1 MRPVFR
7 RRMIRATI
15 GGAAAV
21 SLASAGALGMTQAFA
36 SPASVHAV
44 QSQLSVTSEPFG
56 TAPAGPYNPAT
67 TVFRYTLTNADG
79 VRVRILTYGGIVQS
93 INVPDK
99 WGHSADVVLGFKT
112 LQEYVNEVSP
122 PPPLG
127 GPYFGEIIGRY
138 GNRIANGMFTLH
150 GKTYTLPRNNNGN
163 TLHGGF
169 VGFGNRVWKAA
180 KVTGNGFV
188 GVDLSLFS
196 PNGDEGSKFE
206 PTCTTTVPGAKCTG
220 FPGNVT
226 VHVTYTLD
234 NSGAL
239 KIHYTAT
246 TDAPTV
252 LNLTN
257 HSYFNLAGESTLSA
271 MGQKVYMNADKI
283 TTVNSLLIPDGKF
296 ASVDGTP
303 FDFTNPAGTAIGA
316 RINDGTNQQLL
327 FGPGYDHNWVINK
340 SGPKLDG
347 LLLDARATDPA
358 SGRELTVWSS
368 EPGVQFYAGNFL
380 TGNLVGIGNHTYRQG
395 AGYTFETQHFP
406 DSPNQPAFPST
417 EVDPGHPYDTTTIF
431 KFAS

>member
-21 SLASAGALGMTQAFA
+21 SLASVGALGMTQAFA
-36 SPASVHAV
+36 SPASVQAAHG
-44 QSQLSVTSEPFG
+44 QLSVTSEPFG
-56 TAPAGPYNPAT
+56 TAPAGPYNPAE
-67 TVFRYTLTNADG
+67 TVFRYTLTNEDG
-79 VRVRILTYGGIVQS
+79 VQVRILTYGGIVQS
-93 INVPDK
+93 VNVPDK

-122 PPPLG
+122 PPPAGG

-138 GNRIANGMFTLH
+138 GNRIAGGTFTLH
-150 GKTYTLPRNNNGN
+150 GKTYTLPKNNNGN

-169 VGFGNRVWKAA
+169 VGFGNRVWSAT
-180 KVTGNGFV
+180 KVTGNGEV
-188 GVDLSLFS
+188 GVELTLHS
-196 PNGDEGSKFE
+196 PNGDEGSAFE
-206 PTCTTTVPGAKCTG
+206 PSCGCTG

-303 FDFTNPAGTAIGA
+303 FDFTDPAGTAIGA

-327 FGPGYDHNWVINK
+327 FGPGYDHNWVIN
-340 SGPKLDG
+340 STGPKLDG
-347 LLLDARATDPA
+347 LLLDARATDPG

-380 TGNLVGIGNHTYRQG
+380 TGTLVGIGNHTYRQG

-406 DSPNQPAFPST
+406 DSPNQPGFPST

-431 KFAS
+431 KFSS

>member
-1 MRPVFR
+1 MPPMFK
-7 RRMIRATI
+7 RRMMSATI
-15 GGAAAV
+15 GAAAAI
-21 SLASAGALGMTQAFA
+21 SLAGVAALGMTQAFA
-36 SPASVHAV
+36 SPAHLQAG
-44 QSQLSVTSEPFG
+44 QGQLSVTSEPFG
-56 TAPAGPYNPAT
+56 TAPAGPYNPAE

-79 VRVRILTYGGIVQS
+79 VQVKILTYGGIVQS
-93 INVPDK
+93 INVPDR
-99 WGHSADVVLGFKT
+99 WGQSADVVLGFKT

-138 GNRIANGMFTLH
+138 GNRIANGKFTLH
-150 GKTYTLPRNNNGN
+150 GKTYTLPKNNNGN

-169 VGFGNRVWKAA
+169 VGFGNRVWSAT
-180 KVTGNGFV
+180 KVTSNGQV
-188 GVDLSLFS
+188 GVELTLVS
-196 PNGDEGSKFE
+196 PNGDEGAKFE
-206 PTCTTTVPGAKCTG
+206 PSCACTG
-220 FPGNVT
+220 FPGKVT
-226 VHVTYTLD
+226 VHVTYALD

-257 HSYFNLAGESTLSA
+257 HAYFNLAGESTLSA

-296 ASVDGTP
+296 ASVSGTP
-303 FDFTNPAGTAIGA
+303 FDFTDPDGTAIGA

-327 FGPGYDHNWVINK
+327 FGPGYDHNWVINN
-340 SGPKLDG
+340 SGPRLDG

-358 SGRELTVWSS
+358 SGRELTVWSDQ
-368 EPGVQFYAGNFL
+368 PGVQFYAGNFL
-380 TGNLVGIGNHTYRQG
+380 TGTLVGIGNHTYRQG

-417 EVDPGHPYDTTTIF
+417 EVDPGHPYNTTTIF

>member
-21 SLASAGALGMTQAFA
+21 SLASVGALGMTQAFA
-36 SPASVHAV
+36 SPASVQAAHG
-44 QSQLSVTSEPFG
+44 QLSVTSEPFG
-56 TAPAGPYNPAT
+56 TAPAGPYNPAE
-67 TVFRYTLTNADG
+67 TVFRYTLTNEDG
-79 VRVRILTYGGIVQS
+79 VQVRILTYGGIVQS
-93 INVPDK
+93 VNVPDK

-122 PPPLG
+122 PPPAGG
-127 GPYFGEIIGRY
+127 GPYSGEIIGRY
-138 GNRIANGMFTLH
+138 GNRIAGGTFTLH
-150 GKTYTLPRNNNGN
+150 GKTYTLPKNNNGN

-169 VGFGNRVWKAA
+169 VGFGNRVWSAT
-180 KVTGNGFV
+180 KVTGNGEV
-188 GVDLSLFS
+188 GVELTLHS
-196 PNGDEGSKFE
+196 PNGDEGSAFE
-206 PTCTTTVPGAKCTG
+206 PSCGCTG

-271 MGQKVYMNADKI
+271 MSQKVYMNADQI
-283 TTVNSLLIPDGKF
+283 TAVNSLLIPTGAFD
-296 ASVDGTP
+296 SVFGTP
-303 FDFTNPAGTAIGA
+303 FDFTNPHGTAIGA

-340 SGPKLDG
+340 TGPKLDG
-347 LLLDARATDPA
+347 LLLDARATDPG
-358 SGRELTVWSS
+358 SGRELTVWSDQ
-368 EPGVQFYAGNFL
+368 PGVQFYAGNFL
-380 TGNLVGIGNHTYRQG
+380 TGTLVGIGNHTYRQG

-406 DSPNQPAFPST
+406 DSPNQPGFPST

-431 KFAS
+431 KFSS